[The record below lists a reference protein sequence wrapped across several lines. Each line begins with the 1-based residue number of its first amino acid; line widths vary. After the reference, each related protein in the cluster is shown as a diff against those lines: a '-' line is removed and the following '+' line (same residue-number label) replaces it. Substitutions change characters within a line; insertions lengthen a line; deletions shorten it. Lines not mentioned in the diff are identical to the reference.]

1 MKTLDYIYGGVEE
14 IEVGNKYYFGQ
25 LCEGD
30 ADAEE
35 LLKSGSIAVYDE
47 DGEEVICD
55 FEIVETDEDIMK
67 TIVKVTDAR

>member
-14 IEVGNKYYFGQ
+14 IEVGKEYYFGQ

-35 LLKSGSIAVYDE
+35 LLESGAIAVYDE
-47 DGEEVICD
+47 DGEEIVCD
-55 FEIVETDEDIMK
+55 FEITENNDDIFN
-67 TIVKVTDAR
+67 TIVKVTDVR

>member
-14 IEVGNKYYFGQ
+14 IESGKEYYFGQ

-35 LLKSGSIAVYDE
+35 LLESGAIAVYDD
-47 DGEEVICD
+47 DGEEIVCD
-55 FEIVETDEDIMK
+55 FEIVETDEDVLK
-67 TIVKVTDAR
+67 TIVRVTDIR

>member
-14 IEVGNKYYFGQ
+14 IEAGNKYYFGQ

-35 LLKSGSIAVYDE
+35 LLESGAIAVYDD
-47 DGEEVICD
+47 DGEEIVCD
-55 FEIVETDEDIMK
+55 FEIIENSKDIFD
-67 TIVKVTDAR
+67 TIVKVTDIR